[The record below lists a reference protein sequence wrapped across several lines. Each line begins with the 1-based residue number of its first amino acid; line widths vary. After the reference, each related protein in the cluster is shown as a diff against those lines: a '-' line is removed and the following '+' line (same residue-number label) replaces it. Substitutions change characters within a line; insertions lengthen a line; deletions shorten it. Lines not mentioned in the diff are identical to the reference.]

1 MSDLNIVIATHGK
14 FGEELVASAEMIVG
28 KMDRIHNL
36 SLLPDKS
43 FEDFFTESDVLL
55 DRIQGPVVALV
66 DLFGGTPS
74 NVLTALTK
82 KYNHK
87 VITGLNLPLLIDLY
101 LKSQMNESVD
111 IDELSSNCI
120 RIGKE
125 SFVLTNEKITS

>member
-1 MSDLNIVIATHGK
+1 MNDLNIVIATHGK

-101 LKSQMNESVD
+101 LKSQMKESVD